1 MGTLSTEVTAMSN
14 RKKDPSKT
22 GLSAPNVKGQ
32 GTTETETGYPLDSAR
47 KKTKQ

>member
-1 MGTLSTEVTAMSN
+1 MSN

-32 GTTETETGYPLDSAR
+32 GTTEMETGGDALDSAR